1 MLIIRRIVAVV
12 LVAASVAAGC
22 STSDDTAVAPDRST
36 DPSSEVPSSVAS
48 TSVPVED
55 TVPVAT
61 ASADTLATVPEAGV
75 PGLDSDDPFC
85 RAWSQFAGSF
95 QAVAL
100 ASNLGSDPRA
110 ALRLEVAASG
120 AVARAAADLA
130 TSLPPEVAV
139 EREVFLD
146 ELLGPFTVRA
156 TVARDALLAA
166 GLAPEAV
173 DELAD
178 LWLAAA
184 AEGSGDPDL
193 VVVVTSDFQPA
204 FDEAVADFSASVPSI
219 AADQSLVTDAAA
231 PMTIAYIAA
240 NCPDQGIL
248 AGNDIIDE

>member
-1 MLIIRRIVAVV
+1 MLIIRRSVAIV

-22 STSDDTAVAPDRST
+22 SSSNDTAIAPDPSTGRST
-36 DPSSEVPSSVAS
+36 EVSSPAGP
-48 TSVPVED
+48 TSAPVEV

-75 PGLDSDDPFC
+75 PGIDSGDPFC
-85 RAWSQFAGSF
+85 RAWSRFAGSF
-95 QAVAL
+95 QALAL

-120 AVARAAADLA
+120 AVTRAAADLA
-130 TSLPPEVAV
+130 TSLPPEVAG
-139 EREVFLD
+139 ERGVFLD

-173 DELAD
+173 DELGD

-184 AEGSGDPDL
+184 AEGAGDPDL

-204 FDEAVADFSASVPSI
+204 FDEAVADFSAAVPSI

-231 PMTIAYIAA
+231 PMTIAYIGA

-248 AGNDIIDE
+248 GGNDIIDE